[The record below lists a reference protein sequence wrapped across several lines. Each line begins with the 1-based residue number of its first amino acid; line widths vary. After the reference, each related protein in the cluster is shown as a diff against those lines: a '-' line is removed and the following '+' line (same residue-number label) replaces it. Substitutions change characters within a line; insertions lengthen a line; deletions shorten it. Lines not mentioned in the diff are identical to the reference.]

1 MDSSQSKP
9 LVFAAKTDPGKV
21 RPNNEDNHLLEF
33 WPGTST
39 MLAVVADGMGGHRGG
54 EMASKIAVDTFREL
68 LETPLPETHEEQC
81 ELLLKCFDDAHE
93 AIQEAGCE
101 NIKLFGMGTTLVAAI
116 ISPTEYLHLYAGDCR
131 LYHFTPGNQPYITA
145 DHSVVQVLLELGR
158 ITEQEIPTHPMR
170 SVVNSCLGGKENNQF
185 SVDPKWDSEELPVVR
200 KWFPGDVL
208 LLCSDGLNGE
218 VSNQDLTNLVQ
229 EFGESPE
236 KLTEECVNKALEH
249 GGNDNITVIAI
260 ANFGENQVSES
271 LDSAKET
278 VVLTTSVGNN

>member
-1 MDSSQSKP
+1 MDNLKSKIE
-9 LVFAAKTDPGKV
+9 LVFASKTDPGKV
-21 RPNNEDNHLLEF
+21 RPNNEDNHLLEL
-33 WPGTST
+33 WCPETST

-54 EMASKIAVDTFREL
+54 EIASKIAIDTFREL
-68 LETPLPETHEEQC
+68 LETPLPETHEDRYK
-81 ELLLKCFDDAHE
+81 LLLKYFYKAHE

-101 NIKLFGMGTTLVAAI
+101 NIKLFGMGTTIVVAI

-131 LYHFTPGNQPYITA
+131 LYHFTPGNKPYVTA

-170 SVVNSCLGGKENNQF
+170 SVVNSCLGGKENSQF

-200 KWFPGDVL
+200 KWSAGDVL

-218 VSNQDLTNLVQ
+218 VSNQELTSLVG
-229 EFGESPE
+229 EFGKLPK

-260 ANFGENQVSES
+260 AVLNES
-271 LDSAKET
+271 
-278 VVLTTSVGNN
+278 